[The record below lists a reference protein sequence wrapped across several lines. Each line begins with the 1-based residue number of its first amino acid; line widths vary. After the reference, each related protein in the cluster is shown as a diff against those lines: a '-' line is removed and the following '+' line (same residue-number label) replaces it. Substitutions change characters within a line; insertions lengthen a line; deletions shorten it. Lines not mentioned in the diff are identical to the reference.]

1 MNQQQNTVIKAIEWL
16 RQHRAINVVLVVFYF
31 LFIVFM
37 HHPLVLLSVH
47 VEQLLGIG
55 NYDATVALV
64 FIALLGGVAWFIV
77 RNMPEQIDKEGAA
90 YLYGFS
96 TLILMATHAQFMFDS
111 NIEVIHALEFTLLV
125 LLIFPLANRF
135 SAAIC
140 FTLPFMLID
149 EWYQYILLYPD
160 FNDYFDL
167 NDILMDT
174 YGCGLMMVLLMLLG
188 VNSIANTPALWKRGE
203 FRWLLLLAGCII
215 AGVAFG
221 IIAPYMNDTAWLVMN
236 ERSTAEPFWR
246 FHIAHNRYYHVMA
259 PAEGFAAIA
268 LLYLFYL
275 GMDYRKSATA

>member
-1 MNQQQNTVIKAIEWL
+1 MKQATPPLLVNATEWL
-16 RQHRAINVVLVVFYF
+16 RQHRAINLLLVLIYF

-55 NYDATVALV
+55 HYDTVVAVIFV
-64 FIALLGGVAWFIV
+64 FLLAIAV
-77 RNMPEQIDKEGAA
+77 RLNARKMPAQNEQRGTA
-90 YLYGFS
+90 YFYGFV
-96 TLILMATHAQFMFDS
+96 TLVLLATHAQFMFDS
-111 NIEVIHALEFTLLV
+111 NIEVIHALEFTWLVFLL
-125 LLIFPLANRF
+125 FPVANRY

-140 FTLPFMLID
+140 LTLPFMLLD
-149 EWYQYILLYPD
+149 EWYQYILLYPE

-188 VNSIANTPALWKRGE
+188 VKNKPLPRFWKRTEVYGLAV
-203 FRWLLLLAGCII
+203 LLLLIL
-215 AGVAFG
+215 FG
-221 IIAPYMNDTAWLVMN
+221 AASGFISAYANDAAWLVMN

-246 FHIAHNRYYHVMA
+246 FHVAHQRFYHVMA
-259 PAEGFAAIA
+259 PQEGLAAIT

-275 GMDYRKSATA
+275 GMDQKRAVSA